1 MINSIFKTP
10 AMRRLGALGKRTLFS
25 KRFTQRPKRPF
36 HNRLNFGASTQPPA
50 PFWVQ
55 QVRPISTSKF
65 KEINPITRIV
75 LDEDAPRLVKYALK
89 SAGNGERT
97 TVLNEFKHPEGTN
110 KVVST
115 TDIDLCR
122 DIEKD
127 KNFSVSVINL
137 GKSATK
143 AFSYLFSKAH
153 EKVSNMDADSSSFD
167 GEPATIIHS
176 EKSLKTDACLQR
188 FYATLHQYGGSFNFL
203 NSEAHFI
210 ANYMVTDLNETGT
223 LHCHADY
230 REVVVQMTGDKSSQL
245 LIKATRELN
254 LANENGI
261 SVSVEY
267 NEETNMFHHYIIN
280 EGATSQY
287 IHIKFHGAAHAFT
300 VHPNPKSENPSI
312 VGEESNI
319 GFISIHSDM
328 ETEKSRIET
337 FSISDYS
344 KIKHSMTAATIFLHR
359 KSEINHLQEWMKQTN
374 TAPTQLLVLSR
385 DKFRDLL
392 NFFIQK

>member
-1 MINSIFKTP
+1 MGLES
-10 AMRRLGALGKRTLFS
+10 LGKRILSS
-25 KRFTQRPKRPF
+25 KRFIQTPKRPF
-36 HNRLNFGASTQPPA
+36 QNRLNLGASTQTLG

-55 QVRPISTSKF
+55 QLQHVSTSNF
-65 KEINPITRIV
+65 KEIYPITRIV

-89 SAGNGERT
+89 SGFNGEKT
-97 TVLNEFKHPEGTN
+97 TSLNEFKHPEGTN

-137 GKSATK
+137 GKSAKK

-153 EKVSNMDADSSSFD
+153 EKVSSMDADSSSFD
-167 GEPATIIHS
+167 GEPATIVHS
-176 EKSLKTDACLQR
+176 KKSLKTDACLQR
-188 FYATLHQYGGSFNFL
+188 FYETLHLYGSSFDFL

-230 REVVVQMTGDKSSQL
+230 REVVVQMAGDNSSQL
-245 LIKATRELN
+245 LIKATRELS
-254 LANENGI
+254 LANENGM

-267 NEETNMFHHYIIN
+267 NEETTMFHHYIIN
-280 EGATSQY
+280 EGVMSQY

-312 VGEESNI
+312 VGEESTI

-328 ETEKSRIET
+328 ATEKSRIET
-337 FSISDYS
+337 FSVSDYS
-344 KIKHSMTAATIFLHR
+344 KTKHSMTAATIFLHR

-374 TAPTQLLVLSR
+374 TDPKQLLVLSR

-392 NFFIQK
+392 NFFIPK